1 MPDFEYP
8 CLLSIILLKLENQIN
23 EILYLDYDEYF
34 LYIIVYFVKRI
45 KETLFFHLLV
55 IVFWKTFIY

>member
-8 CLLSIILLKLENQIN
+8 FLLSIILLKLENQIN

-34 LYIIVYFVKRI
+34 LYMILY
-45 KETLFFHLLV
+45 LV
-55 IVFWKTFIY
+55 NVDEKKHYSFIYS